1 MQTLHI
7 DIADVLFVTVSTR
20 TLLVLCPNSRAP
32 TLSMAYRQRVALQVR
47 EASLQEAYEVHERL
61 VSERKAAE
69 DAYYA
74 FATKECGTD
83 ADVAQSDIAQAR
95 LEPHKN
101 ARLQSIHETHQAVL
115 SIEAEIARAES
126 DLTAY
131 KRQSNNDKQAMLG
144 PERDTDHTAISATD
158 HGDQDEDSTT
168 MDLVCALPGAPAA
181 LVRQCE

>member
-1 MQTLHI
+1 
-7 DIADVLFVTVSTR
+7 
-20 TLLVLCPNSRAP
+20 
-32 TLSMAYRQRVALQVR
+32 MAAHL
-47 EASLQEAYEVHERL
+47 ASLRQEHEDL
-61 VSERKAAE
+61 LSKRKIAE
-69 DAYYA
+69 DAYYN
-74 FATKECGTD
+74 FATTECD
-83 ADVAQSDIAQAR
+83 MEEDVTKSKIAKAR

-126 DLTAY
+126 DLTAC